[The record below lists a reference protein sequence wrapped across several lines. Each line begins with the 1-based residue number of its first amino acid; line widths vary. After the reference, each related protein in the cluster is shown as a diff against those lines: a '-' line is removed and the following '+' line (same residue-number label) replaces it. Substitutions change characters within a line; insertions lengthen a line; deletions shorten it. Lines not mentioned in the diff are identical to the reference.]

1 VATIIVYCN
10 DKQIYFYK
18 SLHLHFFY
26 CDIDEDLKTEFIM
39 KFKKSSMIFLPCAIS
54 QFVIDQSFNGFSF
67 PSN

>member
-1 VATIIVYCN
+1 MINRYIFIKAYIFI
-10 DKQIYFYK
+10 
-18 SLHLHFFY
+18 FFY

-54 QFVIDQSFNGFSF
+54 QFAIDQSFNGFSF